1 MNLRKEMFKLA
12 KEAKNASV
20 SLAKLDS
27 DAKNRIIRDVAKRVK
42 KRSSFILAANAKDIR
57 LATVRG
63 ISSALCDRLR
73 LDRKRLGVIIDSLNA
88 VANLADPVGK
98 TLARWRRPN
107 GIVISKVSVPLG
119 VVAIIYE
126 ARPNVTTECAS
137 LCLKSGNSVI
147 LRGGKEAYHTNKAFV
162 KIFKEALR
170 RAKVPDAAVSFVEVL
185 DHKAVDYLLQLDGLI
200 NVVIPRG
207 GEGLIRKVVSLS
219 KIPVIKHYKGICHLY
234 IDKDADLKMAER
246 LVINAKCQRP
256 AVCNA
261 MKTLLIHRSI
271 ARRFLP
277 RIAEGLRAK
286 GCLLKGCERT
296 RRILKGIG
304 CATVKDWATEYLDL
318 ILSIRIVSSV
328 DEAIKHIQTFGSS
341 HTDGIVTRNRAAARK
356 FASEVDS
363 SSVMVNCSTRLSDG
377 FQYGFGAE
385 IGISTDKLHARG
397 PMGLEGLTSYKYVVE
412 GDGQIRA

>member
-1 MNLRKEMFKLA
+1 MNLKKEMFKLA
-12 KEAKNASV
+12 KGAKEASR
-20 SLAKLDS
+20 SLAKLDNG
-27 DAKNRIIRDVAKRVK
+27 AKNRILRDVAKRIK
-42 KRSSFILAANAKDIR
+42 RRSSFILAANAKDIR
-57 LATVRG
+57 LAVAHG

-73 LDRKRLGVIIDSLNA
+73 LDKKRLGVIIDSLVA

-98 TLARWRRPN
+98 TLMRWRRPN

-147 LRGGKEAYHTNKAFV
+147 LRGGKEACNTNKAFV
-162 KIFKEALR
+162 TIFKEVLCR
-170 RAKVPDAAVSFVEVL
+170 TKVPDAAVSFVEVP
-185 DHKAVDYLLQLDGLI
+185 DHKAVDYLLQLDELI

-207 GEGLIRKVVSLS
+207 GEGLIRKVVSVS

-246 LVINAKCQRP
+246 LVVNAKCQRP

-261 MKTLLIHRSI
+261 METLLVHRSI

-277 RIAEGLRAK
+277 QVARALRARGCVIK
-286 GCLLKGCERT
+286 GCDETRKVLKT
-296 RRILKGIG
+296 IG
-304 CATVKDWATEYLDL
+304 RATVKDWATEYLDL
-318 ILSIRIVSSV
+318 ALSIRVVSSI
-328 DEAIKHIQTFGSS
+328 DEAIQHIQAFGSA
-341 HTDGIVTRNRAAARK
+341 HTDGIVTRNRTTARK
-356 FASEVDS
+356 FVSEVDS

-412 GDGQIRA
+412 GNGQIRT

>member
-1 MNLRKEMFKLA
+1 MNLKKEMFKLA
-12 KEAKNASV
+12 KGAKEASI

-27 DAKNRIIRDVAKRVK
+27 GAKNRILRDVAKRIK
-42 KRSSFILAANAKDIR
+42 RRSSFILAANAKDIR
-57 LATVRG
+57 LARTLG

-73 LDRKRLGVIIDSLNA
+73 LDEKRLGVIINSLVA

-98 TLARWRRPN
+98 TLMKWRRPN
-107 GIVISKVSVPLG
+107 GVVISKVSVPLG

-162 KIFKEALR
+162 TIFKEALR
-170 RAKVPDAAVSFVEVL
+170 GAKVPDAAVSFVEVL
-185 DHKAVDYLLQLDGLI
+185 DHKAVDHLLQLDELI

-246 LVINAKCQRP
+246 LVVNAKCQRP

-261 MKTLLIHRSI
+261 METLLVHRSI

-277 RIAEGLRAK
+277 QVARALRTK
-286 GCLLKGCERT
+286 GCVIKGCDET
-296 RRILKGIG
+296 RKILKTIG
-304 CATVKDWATEYLDL
+304 RATVKDWATEYLDL
-318 ILSIRIVSSV
+318 ILSVRVVSSV
-328 DEAIKHIQTFGSS
+328 DEAIRHIQAFGSA
-341 HTDGIVTRNRAAARK
+341 HTDGIVTRNRGTARK
-356 FASEVDS
+356 FMSEVDS

-397 PMGLEGLTSYKYVVE
+397 PMGLDGLTSYKYVVE
-412 GDGQIRA
+412 GNGQIRT